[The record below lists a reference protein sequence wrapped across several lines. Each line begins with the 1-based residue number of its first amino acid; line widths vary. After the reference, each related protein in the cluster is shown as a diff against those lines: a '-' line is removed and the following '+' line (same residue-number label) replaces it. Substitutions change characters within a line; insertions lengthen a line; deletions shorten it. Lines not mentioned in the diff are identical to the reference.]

1 VKICSSIF
9 HCLSQMN
16 SITYTLL
23 SDGPF
28 DIALRPILTWLLITN
43 GVRFAI
49 QAEWADLRTLKNPPT
64 VLAHRISAAIQN
76 YPCDLVFIHRDAE
89 RQSRTDR
96 VREIRRAID
105 ALSCIIEYPPYI
117 CVIPVRMTEAWLFFE
132 EQAIRTAAGN
142 SHGRELLDLPPP
154 RKIES
159 LPDPKSL
166 LYDLLR
172 SASGLRG
179 RRLNNMP
186 VSVYAARVS
195 ELIEDFSPL
204 RQLSAFSA

>member
-1 VKICSSIF
+1 
-9 HCLSQMN
+9 
-16 SITYTLL
+16 
-23 SDGPF
+23 
-28 DIALRPILTWLLITN
+28 
-43 GVRFAI
+43 
-49 QAEWADLRTLKNPPT
+49 
-64 VLAHRISAAIQN
+64 
-76 YPCDLVFIHRDAE
+76 
-89 RQSRTDR
+89 
-96 VREIRRAID
+96 
-105 ALSCIIEYPPYI
+105 
-117 CVIPVRMTEAWLFFE
+117 MTEAWLFFE